1 MSMSNSNPSRS
12 FIIYGAGLGLGVA
25 VGVILVTILFS
36 WFRVDFSE
44 SGVSGIFTQEPAI
57 QPATPVNP
65 TVVHAADQP
74 APTNVS
80 SGVPVEGEF
89 IPAVR
94 YEVFL
99 PHRNDNQAYRN
110 AMKEPHYA
118 PEELHEELVRQ
129 LDSLDLQAHYDWSGV
144 TLNAEGD
151 YRPGQYIK
159 FIFDDL
165 EEQNAEIQAMISQLR
180 SFAPRGFIHVRAYKI
195 QVHSIRQTP
204 SGN

>member
-1 MSMSNSNPSRS
+1 MSMPNSRPGRP
-12 FIIYGAGLGLGVA
+12 FIIYVAGLGLGVA
-25 VGVILVTILFS
+25 VGAIVITILFS

-44 SGVSGIFTQEPAI
+44 SEVSSAFRRDPTI
-57 QPATPVNP
+57 QQATPINP
-65 TVVHAADQP
+65 TVVHAADQS
-74 APTNVS
+74 APTDEF
-80 SGVPVEGEF
+80 SGVRLEGEF

-110 AMKEPHYA
+110 AMKEPHYN
-118 PEELHEELVRQ
+118 PEELHDELVRQ
-129 LDSLDLQAHYDWSGV
+129 LDVLDLQAHYDWSGV

-165 EEQNAEIQAMISQLR
+165 EEQNTEIQAMIGQLR

-195 QVHSIRQTP
+195 QVYSISQTP
-204 SGN
+204 SGG

>member
-1 MSMSNSNPSRS
+1 MSMPNSRPGRP
-12 FIIYGAGLGLGVA
+12 FIIYVAGLGLGVA
-25 VGVILVTILFS
+25 VGAIVITILFS

-44 SGVSGIFTQEPAI
+44 SEVSGISTQEPTI
-57 QPATPVNP
+57 QTATPVNP
-65 TVVHAADQP
+65 TVVHAAEQP
-74 APTNVS
+74 IPTVAS
-80 SGVPVEGEF
+80 TGTSIEGEY

-99 PHRNDNQAYRN
+99 PHQNDNQAYRN
-110 AMKEPHYA
+110 AMKEPHYR

-151 YRPGQYIK
+151 YRPGRYLK

-180 SFAPRGFIHVRAYKI
+180 SFAPRGFIHVRAYGI
-195 QVHSIRQTP
+195 QVRTY
-204 SGN
+204 